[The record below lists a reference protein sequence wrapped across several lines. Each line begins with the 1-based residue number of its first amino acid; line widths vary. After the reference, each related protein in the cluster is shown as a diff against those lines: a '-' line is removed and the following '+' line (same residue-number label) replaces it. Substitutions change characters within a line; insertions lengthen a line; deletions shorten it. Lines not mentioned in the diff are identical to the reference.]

1 MDFSFWHQ
9 GLINDYTGNA
19 VWGSSST
26 ATGGHSASLYKRT
39 MLASYMGGASHF
51 FPEAGAVINFT
62 SEIDENGC
70 YKLSP
75 IGETTKRL
83 NSFVKSNPDVGISYI
98 PFGIVIDYYH
108 GMFPGDTTIA
118 PKQVFRYFD
127 YTAGDEMTYQL
138 LDTFFP
144 GSWKT
149 IGYDE
154 STYQVNGP
162 YGDTCDVLLQ
172 NASQKV
178 LNSYPCII
186 LSGNLEL
193 SAQEISRYKTYAENG
208 GTLILNTAYLSFFP
222 EYAAL
227 YNGSTRHDIK
237 AGAGEVII
245 YGSDYSVSALDGIIK
260 EQLKKYIPFEFSSD
274 VEYLVNVKENSFIVT
289 LINNAGYYYDRSSGE
304 YIDESKA
311 VDLTVKYTAK
321 GVVKSVKEL
330 WSGKTLTRSS
340 RSVTLNL
347 APGEVKILEFSF

>member
-1 MDFSFWHQ
+1 MDFSFWHY
-9 GLINDYTGNA
+9 GVINDYTGNA
-19 VWGSSST
+19 VWGNAST
-26 ATGGHSASLYKRT
+26 ATGGHSPSLYKRT
-39 MLASYMGGASHF
+39 MLASYLGGASHF
-51 FPEAGAVINFT
+51 YPEAGAVVNFT

-75 IGETTKRL
+75 IGEMTKQL
-83 NSFVKSNPDVGISYI
+83 NAFAKNNPDVGISYI

-108 GMFPGDTTIA
+108 GMFPGDTIIA
-118 PKQVFRYFD
+118 PKQVFRAFD
-127 YTAGDEMTYQL
+127 YTAGDEMTYNL

-144 GSWKT
+144 GSWKN

-154 STYQVNGP
+154 ATYMVNGP

-178 LNSYPCII
+178 LESYPCLI

-193 SAQEISRYKTYAENG
+193 SARETERYKAYTENG

-227 YNGSTRHDIK
+227 YNGNTRHDINV
-237 AGAGEVII
+237 GEGKVII

-260 EQLKKYIPFEFSSD
+260 EQLKKYIPFDFSSD
-274 VEYLVNVKENSFIVT
+274 VEYLVNVKDNSFIVT
-289 LINNAGYYYDRSSGE
+289 LINNEGYYYDRLTGE
-304 YIDESKA
+304 YTDATKA
-311 VDLTVKYTAK
+311 KDITVSYTAK
-321 GVVKSVKEL
+321 GEVTKITEL
-330 WSGKTLTRSS
+330 WSGTRLSRNQ
-340 RSVTLNL
+340 RSVNVHL